1 MKTIENPPKISDCKK
16 TSKFIFSR
24 YFGEKNEFFLLN
36 QVWIMKLMIQTW
48 LVRWRHQSVMMGIIF
63 CETMITLLE
72 IWILS
77 IKTWRTG
84 ICKLFLSPR
93 HYMFQTHTPLLSI
106 SSGKMDIFYW
116 SLWHVRKQEDHIQQ
130 SKVCIVPISNLIFS
144 NFINIMLK

>member
-1 MKTIENPPKISDCKK
+1 MKTIEYPRGLDFLIVRKQQNWFFVDILEKKNKI
-16 TSKFIFSR
+16 
-24 YFGEKNEFFLLN
+24 FLLN
-36 QVWIMKLMIQTW
+36 EIWIMKLMIQTW
-48 LVRWRHQSVMMGIIF
+48 LARWRHQSVMMGIIF
-63 CETMITLLE
+63 SGTMITLLE

-116 SLWHVRKQEDHIQQ
+116 SLCHAREQIYLLQYIITVNATCFI
-130 SKVCIVPISNLIFS
+130 CIDL
-144 NFINIMLK
+144 